1 MKRRILS
8 SLLAVVLLMCSL
20 MTAAGCMNRVQAIEC
35 TKDIEPRAIEEVS
48 DYTNGN
54 RVATDFAVELF
65 KESITEGKNS
75 LVSPLSVM
83 CALAMTANGADGET
97 LKEMENVF
105 GMPMDELNTYL
116 RSYVKGLPYGDKY
129 KFSVANSIWINDNSG
144 LIPSQDFL
152 QTNVDYYD
160 AMIYKAPFDNQ
171 IVKDINNW
179 TSKNTDKMIKKIVES
194 VSPHQV
200 MYLINAVAMDAEWQN
215 VYESDDVRKGAFTLA
230 GGTEKYVDF
239 MYATENTY
247 LSDDYAKGFVKYYKE
262 RKYAYVALLPD
273 EDIPVDDYVAKLSGE
288 YVSKL
293 LA

>member
-1 MKRRILS
+1 
-8 SLLAVVLLMCSL
+8 MCSL

-48 DYTNGN
+48 DYTKGN

-230 GGTEKYVDF
+230 GGTEK
-239 MYATENTY
+239 
-247 LSDDYAKGFVKYYKE
+247 
-262 RKYAYVALLPD
+262 
-273 EDIPVDDYVAKLSGE
+273 
-288 YVSKL
+288 
-293 LA
+293 